1 MADNLDKLILASWV
15 MFAIFSFAGAVV
27 CSLRFLSFDKKNH
40 QARKSLNNEYPTA
53 ISIKEA
59 IEWHT
64 AALKKLGFDDT
75 EVDILLS
82 KKFNH
87 TKNSM
92 DNRPYKELTIISR
105 LIDSIEQLQGESIFA
120 KEEQDTYGTSVDEVH
135 QMTLDTVRAQIRLF
149 KLQGMNF
156 SGELS
161 DLTGKLESY
170 NVILTRILKIMRD
183 KLNLNEEQNLN
194 SINQRL
200 TSLKTNG

>member
-1 MADNLDKLILASWV
+1 MADNFDKLISVSWV
-15 MFAIFSFAGAVV
+15 VFFIFSLAWVLVF
-27 CSLRFLSFDKKNH
+27 SLRFLSFDKKNR

-53 ISIKEA
+53 ISIQEA

-105 LIDSIEQLQGESIFA
+105 LIDSIEQLQGEPVFTQ
-120 KEEQDTYGTSVDEVH
+120 EEQDTYGASVDDVH
-135 QMTLDTVRAQIRLF
+135 QMTLDSVRAQIRLF

-156 SGELS
+156 SRELP

-170 NVILTRILKIMRD
+170 NCILTQILNVIRN
-183 KLNLNEEQNLN
+183 KLKFNEEQNLN

>member
-1 MADNLDKLILASWV
+1 MADNFDKLISVSWV
-15 MFAIFSFAGAVV
+15 VFAIFLFAWVV
-27 CSLRFLSFDKKNH
+27 VFSLRFLSFDKKNC

-53 ISIKEA
+53 ISIQEA

-105 LIDSIEQLQGESIFA
+105 LIDSIKQLQGEPVFTQ
-120 KEEQDTYGTSVDEVH
+120 EEQDTYGASVDDVH
-135 QMTLDTVRAQIRLF
+135 QMTLDSVRAQIRLF

-156 SGELS
+156 SRELP

-170 NVILTRILKIMRD
+170 NCILTQILNIMRN
-183 KLNLNEEQNLN
+183 KLKFNEEQNLN